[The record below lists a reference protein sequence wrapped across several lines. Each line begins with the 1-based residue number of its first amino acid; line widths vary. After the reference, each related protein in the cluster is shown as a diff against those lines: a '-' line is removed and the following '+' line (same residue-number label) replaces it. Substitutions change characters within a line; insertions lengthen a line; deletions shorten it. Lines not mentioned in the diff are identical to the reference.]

1 MIRDQFYFIILFDP
15 SWSESIR
22 VDPSQNFAKGFVN
35 GFLQKSNTFSWL
47 FFGQIK
53 PEEIVFDVFDRKEC
67 FLNQKSKV
75 FKKAKKSKFF
85 KGVSLKK
92 VRKIKIFQRG

>member
-1 MIRDQFYFIILFDP
+1 MLGFALDRKEAFLDYKNINSKVEILLF
-15 SWSESIR
+15 
-22 VDPSQNFAKGFVN
+22 FFKGV
-35 GFLQKSNTFSWL
+35 SPWL

>member
-1 MIRDQFYFIILFDP
+1 M
-15 SWSESIR
+15 
-22 VDPSQNFAKGFVN
+22 
-35 GFLQKSNTFSWL
+35 

-85 KGVSLKK
+85 KGFSLKK
-92 VRKIKIFQRG
+92 VSKIKIFQRGKSILFFNFGQIKPEKNRFLILWREKNVFRPEM